1 MMFLSEEERK
11 EHNRDSCRKYRQTH
25 LEQIRARD
33 KEIARIKRK
42 SPEYRQ
48 YYKEYRSR
56 SENKKRDVEAHR
68 ERRRNP
74 EIRKQ
79 INLRQ
84 REYYQTH
91 KKQRKEYYNNHR
103 EEQIEKAL
111 KWNREHMPQF
121 REREKTRYH
130 KNPLSRNMILKRN
143 SKWAKKHR
151 SQIREK
157 HKEWIINNPER
168 FAEIQARER
177 HRRRGLGYIPL
188 NISFIGAVRHHID
201 KSHVVFIPKE
211 LHNQYHCLKTGR
223 GMKKMNNKAFEWL
236 NNQQL
241 PDESIQMSLIYL
253 QTERTVS

>member
-1 MMFLSEEERK
+1 MSLSEKERK
-11 EHNRDSCRKYRQTH
+11 EHNRNSCRKYRKIH
-25 LEQIRARD
+25 IEQIRTRD
-33 KEIARIKRK
+33 REIARIKRQ

-48 YYKEYRSR
+48 YYTEYRSR
-56 SENKKRDVEAHR
+56 PENKKRDAEAHR
-68 ERRRNP
+68 ERLRNP

-84 REYYQTH
+84 REFYQTH
-91 KKQRKEYYNNHR
+91 KKQYKEYYNNHR
-103 EEQIEKAL
+103 EEQIERAL

-130 KNPLSRNMILKRN
+130 KSPLLRNMILKRN

-188 NISFIGAVRHHID
+188 NNSFIGAVRHHID
-201 KSHVVFIPKE
+201 KSHIVFIPKE
-211 LHNQYHCLKTGR
+211 LHNQYHCLKTGK
-223 GMKKMNNKAFEWL
+223 GMKEINTKVFKWL

-241 PDESIQMSLIYL
+241 QDGSTQMNFIRP
-253 QTERTVS
+253 QIERMVS